1 MQLRKDGTILP
12 RHGNHQAAND
22 PRHPAQLI
30 EHDAIRNN
38 HYQPTHPNELWRES
52 PAMQVVRDGPVVNR
66 PNPTLLADGFTPIA
80 NAVDRSARRLRW
92 SGGNTPAIFL
102 PRTVALD
109 LPKQV
114 TIWLMNAG
122 LMQVQPTQC

>member
-38 HYQPTHPNELWRES
+38 HYQPTHGPQMNSVRES

-66 PNPTLLADGFTPIA
+66 FESDSLLADAVATLIA
-80 NAVDRSARRLRW
+80 NAVDQGVTATPVSFCQAETRRRFFCHVLWRW
-92 SGGNTPAIFL
+92 TCRGT
-102 PRTVALD
+102 R
-109 LPKQV
+109 
-114 TIWLMNAG
+114 
-122 LMQVQPTQC
+122 